1 MFNWIATVCVGR
13 ANPNISI
20 QSLLL
25 KPILFLFFPGYK
37 SIQDWV
43 ITTRWDSEIIHIAL
57 KAMSYINEYK
67 IFVIYVLITNS
78 VIHAMCG
85 LNLIIGG
92 CLSPTSKQRLLFL
105 PWLTLDMIYIVLTTV
120 LFVCWAFLS
129 FFVHILVAIFSPVI
143 SGAFLGFWIYAWRNV
158 REHFIICGQRGRD
171 ELDLVKYNQ
180 QKSYRKLP
188 PASQSPTAE
197 MRIVP
202 HYQHQVPVWCGITFI
217 IVTKKFCEK

>member
-1 MFNWIATVCVGR
+1 MTRDTSTMCPQWPDRCCLCMTKKDGVVLTGLVSMLFDLAFI
-13 ANPNISI
+13 
-20 QSLLL
+20 
-25 KPILFLFFPGYK
+25 ILCTYTTYEPEIWNLSYK

-129 FFVHILVAIFSPVI
+129 FFVHILVAIF
-143 SGAFLGFWIYAWRNV
+143 FTRY
-158 REHFIICGQRGRD
+158 QRSLFGL
-171 ELDLVKYNQ
+171 LDIRLAQCARTFY
-180 QKSYRKLP
+180 YLW
-188 PASQSPTAE
+188 PT
-197 MRIVP
+197 
-202 HYQHQVPVWCGITFI
+202 
-217 IVTKKFCEK
+217 

>member
-1 MFNWIATVCVGR
+1 MFSNLTLCWIPSLISKTLTILY
-13 ANPNISI
+13 NIYCYFFI
-20 QSLLL
+20 
-25 KPILFLFFPGYK
+25 FPGYK

-43 ITTRWDSEIIHIAL
+43 ITTRWDSEIIHIVL
-57 KAMSYINEYK
+57 KAMSYINDYK

-85 LNLIIGG
+85 LNLVIGG

-158 REHFIICGQRGRD
+158 REHFIICGQRGD
-171 ELDLVKYNQ
+171 ELDLVKHR

-188 PASQSPTAE
+188 PASQSPTD

-202 HYQHQVPVWCGITFI
+202 HYQHQVPV
-217 IVTKKFCEK
+217 